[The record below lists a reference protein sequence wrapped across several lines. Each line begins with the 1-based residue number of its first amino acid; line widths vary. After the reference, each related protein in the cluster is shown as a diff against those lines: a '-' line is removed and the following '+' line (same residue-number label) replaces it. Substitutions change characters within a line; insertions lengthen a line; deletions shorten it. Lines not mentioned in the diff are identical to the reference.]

1 MLFVDDP
8 ALYTA
13 HQRLVAPGGVYV
25 ILGVPALGAKYQVDA
40 QYLIDNEI
48 GVVGSCGSSI
58 ADAKEMLGVTANHDI
73 KCKNEHFEF
82 ENFPKAFERSE
93 KGNPRFRVVVHVEE
107 WAKKNGFDK

>member
-1 MLFVDDP
+1 MLFIEDA

-25 ILGVPALGAKYQVDA
+25 ILGVPALHAKYEVDA

-58 ADAKEMLGVTANHDI
+58 KDDIEMLEVTANHDI

-82 ENFPKAFERSE
+82 
-93 KGNPRFRVVVHVEE
+93 
-107 WAKKNGFDK
+107 